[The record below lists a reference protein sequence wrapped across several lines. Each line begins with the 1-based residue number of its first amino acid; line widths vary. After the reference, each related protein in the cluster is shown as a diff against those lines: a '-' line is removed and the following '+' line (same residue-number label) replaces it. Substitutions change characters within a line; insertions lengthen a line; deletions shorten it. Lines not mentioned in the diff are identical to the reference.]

1 MSRAQGGQA
10 APGSNCVGDQQVEL
24 DQLLR
29 VEVDSELQGHQDQ
42 LKELI
47 RLYNLPD
54 TAPDKIEQFRRHA
67 IALFVTPGLVF
78 INRRM
83 LEVLFSV
90 SPFSPGQMTQAEYDA
105 SVTNFIDNKCLVA
118 LAELLTIPKLFML
131 VCELFLNFFYGK
143 SKVRMAIAALN
154 VSAHAGAAVSTAVPF
169 VTTGVQGAGNAL
181 NIMFHLLQFVNNPA
195 EFMRQMEG
203 GYVKELLRSIPGGD
217 SAMSACLYVFDTVK
231 TIGAAALTPL
241 FLVNIVSEAIS
252 RLLEYVSGLPAPEA
266 PAAAHP
272 AAAPNAP
279 VSIVWRGGQWMLNG
293 VGASIAYIRQHITK
307 LFNPAVARL
316 GEPENA
322 YEHRLFTCMLNNL
335 TLMSDNLNT
344 QARVAFD
351 QADADRVRATEVF
364 KALVPSN
371 YRRALEQ
378 GDMEAAKTER
388 LMFLAALKYPVVQL
402 CSKPIAIDQHTLS
415 IIAPWVVGVGEIT
428 EKRLEDFVAQLPF
441 PHYVEVEMPESME
454 GVASQ
459 TDPQVRDRQIQADFA
474 KSLTTHEPLTPEDV
488 EEQRRVG
495 ISFFGAPPA
504 VARIAV
510 RAARGFYDKY
520 VAPPCS
526 TMFSEFSS
534 ALHPGVRP
542 NAVCRLGP
550 LHPKKVIMS
559 GVEHIVQKQISG
571 TKLTN
576 DEAILLN
583 SYLNLWSGD
592 PNMLSYGLRTYKD
605 GRTEYCWF
613 VYLGTTCYVLVD
625 GQIERAHPNEVF
637 DESTF
642 GRAVRIVGDIAAD
655 CYAAAAD
662 RFVTSA
668 TAVADSGKRCISAVM
683 SLVADDAEDDDNT
696 FMLQAGPG
704 GEFIAVPIPSPPQ
717 AAELSVP
724 ALHDA
729 AADASVMVAVRDA
742 VNDESD
748 AVNDESDAAE
758 SGVVP
763 AAKRPAADD
772 DDDNGD
778 DTPSASSASSKKPR
792 SSDRRG
798 GKSRRKSRK
807 NSKKTT
813 RRNKVRKSSNTA
825 KKSQQQRARNS
836 IRRRRSS
843 RKGRK

>member
-1 MSRAQGGQA
+1 
-10 APGSNCVGDQQVEL
+10 
-24 DQLLR
+24 
-29 VEVDSELQGHQDQ
+29 
-42 LKELI
+42 
-47 RLYNLPD
+47 
-54 TAPDKIEQFRRHA
+54 
-67 IALFVTPGLVF
+67 
-78 INRRM
+78 
-83 LEVLFSV
+83 
-90 SPFSPGQMTQAEYDA
+90 
-105 SVTNFIDNKCLVA
+105 
-118 LAELLTIPKLFML
+118 
-131 VCELFLNFFYGK
+131 
-143 SKVRMAIAALN
+143 
-154 VSAHAGAAVSTAVPF
+154 
-169 VTTGVQGAGNAL
+169 
-181 NIMFHLLQFVNNPA
+181 
-195 EFMRQMEG
+195 
-203 GYVKELLRSIPGGD
+203 
-217 SAMSACLYVFDTVK
+217 
-231 TIGAAALTPL
+231 
-241 FLVNIVSEAIS
+241 
-252 RLLEYVSGLPAPEA
+252 
-266 PAAAHP
+266 
-272 AAAPNAP
+272 
-279 VSIVWRGGQWMLNG
+279 MLNG

-316 GEPENA
+316 GEPANA

-344 QARVAFD
+344 QARVAFS

-371 YRRALEQ
+371 YRRALEE
-378 GDMEAAKTER
+378 GDAEAAYTER
-388 LMFLAALKYPVVQL
+388 LMFLATLKGPVFQL

-717 AAELSVP
+717 AAELTVR

-729 AADASVMVAVRDA
+729 AADAEVAVAVMDA
-742 VNDESD
+742 NENSNLASLFTGSSQANQGWAATNEVDPASSGGEAPMVVDEQDVPSAAAAVTAQPQEQVMAD
-748 AVNDESDAAE
+748 AGADAAQLRTQRI
-758 SGVVP
+758 
-763 AAKRPAADD
+763 ANAKVTLERVKSFDAELDKGNKGNKGNKGHD
-772 DDDNGD
+772 MH
-778 DTPSASSASSKKPR
+778 
-792 SSDRRG
+792 G
-798 GKSRRKSRK
+798 GKSRK

-813 RRNKVRKSSNTA
+813 RRNKGRKSSNTA